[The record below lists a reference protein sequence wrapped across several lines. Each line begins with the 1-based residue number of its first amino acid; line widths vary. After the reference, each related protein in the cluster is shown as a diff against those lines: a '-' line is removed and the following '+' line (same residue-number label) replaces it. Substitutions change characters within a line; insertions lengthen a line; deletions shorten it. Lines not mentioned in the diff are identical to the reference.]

1 MDLDRFLRIAQLL
14 GNTTWVRTYLASFPG
29 QLVLEIANVDA
40 SDLSMLRAELSGDGF
55 QEMAATT
62 QCGIEV
68 VRFVVERG

>member
-40 SDLSMLRAELSGDGF
+40 SDLGALRAELSGAGF
-55 QEMAATT
+55 REMTATT

-68 VRFVVERG
+68 VRFAVERG